1 MKITTENT
9 GFMLVKAWDSRDSG
23 TDFAIIRDTDLILN
37 KITSYQKAKE
47 FFKENSIDGRIVM
60 EGDDCEFAEIKKLN
74 PTIYD
79 VIKQSTEGEKWDIR
93 FIDEELYNEILKI
106 LLIFLTLMFR
116 MMMKGNA
123 IFKSVYFL
131 KS

>member
-1 MKITTENT
+1 
-9 GFMLVKAWDSRDSG
+9 MLVKAWDSRDSG

-93 FIDEELYNEILKI
+93 FIDEDLYNEILKI